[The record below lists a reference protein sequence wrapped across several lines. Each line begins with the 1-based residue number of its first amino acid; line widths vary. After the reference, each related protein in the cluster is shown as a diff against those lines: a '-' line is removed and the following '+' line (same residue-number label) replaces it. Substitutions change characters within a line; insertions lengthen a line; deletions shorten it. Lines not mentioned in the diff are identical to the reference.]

1 MSIRG
6 LFRLF
11 LDHENTTES
20 HQNIRNLNKII
31 LFLQRILSASA
42 HTYFLAHRAFSH
54 ILGPVVFSFIYPIS
68 MSGLHFGF
76 LIIFPHYTDAFL
88 YYFFPLNAFAG
99 RSFENQTRRLL
110 HWALAAASCQP
121 FGSSARGIPPICT
134 QVQGNKSMKWENQF
148 GTEYASG
155 YSECVILAIIF

>member
-76 LIIFPHYTDAFL
+76 LIIIPHYTDAFCIIFFL
-88 YYFFPLNAFAG
+88 LMRLQAGHLKTKRGDYYIEPSRRHRANHLGHPHVVFH
-99 RSFENQTRRLL
+99 RSALKFKVINQ
-110 HWALAAASCQP
+110 WN
-121 FGSSARGIPPICT
+121 GKISSAQNMP
-134 QVQGNKSMKWENQF
+134 V
-148 GTEYASG
+148 
-155 YSECVILAIIF
+155 AIQNV